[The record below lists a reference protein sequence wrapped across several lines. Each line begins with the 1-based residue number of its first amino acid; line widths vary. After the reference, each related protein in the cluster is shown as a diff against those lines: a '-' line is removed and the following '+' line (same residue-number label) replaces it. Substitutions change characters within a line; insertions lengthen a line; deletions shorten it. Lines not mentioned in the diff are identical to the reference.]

1 MDGNVRRTGGWAR
14 WVTRD
19 AAPPRR
25 RTVLILGAASLV
37 AFVVLGLVVS
47 AETRQ
52 GSPARPLAS
61 RPAGLTLD
69 VSAPRTESPRGFPR
83 ASAKQLAAAEEHA
96 DQGARLFVTM
106 LFVARANGRME
117 LAPLYGTFTPDGTP
131 TLIDTE
137 GRTYEGGMDDFRA
150 HNDLFGADDEITYNR
165 VLETGRP
172 DGATRLVTTSGH
184 TRPDQLPRYVSGGVA
199 LAAALGGTLI
209 LARRA
214 RRAAAEPTLSAEPTA
229 DTTATPVTEVAD
241 ATPVANPADTTRIAH
256 ATDTVEDTDSTDT
269 TGPTDA
275 TDAT

>member
-1 MDGNVRRTGGWAR
+1 MSCRSAR
-14 WVTRD
+14 GLLLGVLRWSN
-19 AAPPRR
+19 AAPAR
-25 RTVLILGAASLV
+25 S
-37 AFVVLGLVVS
+37 
-47 AETRQ
+47 
-52 GSPARPLAS
+52 ARPLAS

-69 VSAPRTESPRGFPR
+69 VSVPRTYSPRGFPR
-83 ASAKQLAAAEEHA
+83 PSAKQLAAAEVHA

-137 GRTYEGGMDDFRA
+137 GRTYEGGTDDFRA

-172 DGATRLVTTSGH
+172 DGATRLVTTPGH

-199 LAAALGGTLI
+199 LAAALGGTLL

-214 RRAAAEPTLSAEPTA
+214 RQAAAEPTVSAEPTA
-229 DTTATPVTEVAD
+229 DTAATPVTEVAD
-241 ATPVANPADTTRIAH
+241 ATPVANTADATRIAP
-256 ATDTVEDTDSTDT
+256 ATDTVDGTDDTDSTDGTDT
-269 TGPTDA
+269 TSTTDNPDA